1 MHESLISCQFS
12 GISRPAGKGTR
23 CIIIGCGSAKGWVPP
38 SACVW
43 KRTAKSGVM
52 SEDYHSDITAE
63 LFEDW
68 LQNKVLPHLEPNSV
82 LVFDNASYHR

>member
-1 MHESLISCQFS
+1 MHQSLISYQFS

-23 CIIIGCGSAKGWVPP
+23 CIIIGCGSSNGWVPN
-38 SACVW
+38 SATVW
-43 KRTAKSGVM
+43 KRTAKDGVK
-52 SEDYHSDITAE
+52 SEDYHSDINAE

-68 LQNKVLPHLEPNSV
+68 LQNSVLPNLEPNSV